1 MLRKLAACLAAGAA
15 CAALSTAATAAD
27 QPLPAKAAAK
37 AAPYKAPRAADG
49 HPDLEGFWNNSNI
62 STLERPTQYG
72 ERGVF
77 TPEEVAKLEGT
88 EIQFYKD
95 KAKPV
100 DPTLSAEE
108 LLAMDCGK
116 GFKGAGCGYDAGWID
131 PGVRV
136 ARVGGEPRNS
146 FIRSPS
152 NGRLP
157 AMTPQAQARA
167 TAARGKVTPDKSDNP
182 EQRPLGER
190 CLTSWAN
197 HAGPVMLPT
206 IYNNNYQ
213 IVQGGD
219 TIVIETEVIHDT
231 RLIRLNAKHGPK
243 ELHPWYGDSIGRWEG
258 ETLVIETVNYNPN
271 QNFRGASENLKVTE
285 RLTRVSAD
293 RLLYQFTVEDPDTW
307 AAPWSGEYEFV
318 RGQPIYEY
326 ACHEGNYALANMLAG
341 ARAEDVKAGAGPV
354 ASAAKP

>member
-1 MLRKLAACLAAGAA
+1 MTGSVLAAEKPAA
-15 CAALSTAATAAD
+15 S
-27 QPLPAKAAAK
+27 AAK
-37 AAPYKAPRAADG
+37 AATYKAPRGPDG

-72 ERGVF
+72 ERGTF
-77 TPEEVAKLEGT
+77 TAEEVAKLEGT

-116 GFKGAGCGYDAGWID
+116 GFTGAGCGYDAGWID

-136 ARVGGEPRNS
+136 ARVAGEPRNS
-146 FIRSPS
+146 FIRFPA

-157 AMTPQAQARA
+157 AMTPEGTARVAAARA
-167 TAARGKVTPDKSDNP
+167 KRPDPNKNDNP

-213 IVQGGD
+213 IVQSKG
-219 TIVIETEVIHDT
+219 TVAIETEVIHDT
-231 RLIRLNAKHGPK
+231 RLVQIGAPHAPK
-243 ELHPWYGDSIGRWEG
+243 ELHPWYGDSIGHWEG
-258 ETLVIETVNYNPN
+258 DTLVIETVNYNPN
-271 QNFRGASENLKVTE
+271 QNFRGATENLKVTE
-285 RLTRVSAD
+285 RLTRVAAN
-293 RLLYQFTVEDPDTW
+293 RLLYQFTVVDPQTW
-307 AAPWSGEYEFV
+307 VTPWSGEYEFV

-341 ARAEDVKAGAGPV
+341 GRAEDAKAAAGAV